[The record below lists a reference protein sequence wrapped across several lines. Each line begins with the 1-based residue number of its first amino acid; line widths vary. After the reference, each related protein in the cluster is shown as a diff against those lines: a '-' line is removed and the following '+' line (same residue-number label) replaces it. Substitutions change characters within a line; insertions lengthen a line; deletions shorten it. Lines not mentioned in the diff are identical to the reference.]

1 MRSTFKLLF
10 YINKQK
16 IKANGETAI
25 MGRITIDGKIAQYS
39 TGITILPND
48 WNAIKG
54 KSKSNKDINRSL
66 EELEI
71 NAKTTYKRCV
81 DRDGF
86 VSAEII
92 KNAVTGRAQ
101 VKETLLTLFD
111 EHIEEY
117 AKRVGVDRVRKS
129 YTRRL
134 TVRKHLCNFM
144 AYKYDI
150 KDIPLR
156 SLDMQFINDFQ
167 FYLSVVLQ
175 LKTVSL
181 NDYLIK
187 LRMIAKIAISKKVI
201 KRDPFAG
208 YRMEKVPIQHRHLS
222 MEQIMKLMTLELPT
236 YRLCHTRDLF
246 IFSVFTGLGRAEMA
260 ELSEKNIEIRAD
272 GSMWIHIARLKTK
285 VECSIKL
292 LDIPRKIIE
301 KYRGEGKD
309 GKLFYVP
316 QTCSL
321 SRSLKIIAEKCNLG
335 THLTYY
341 QSRHSFA
348 TNCLNNGVP
357 IETISKMMG
366 HASVQTTQIYA
377 EITNQKVGQDLGIL
391 ANKTDG
397 RYTLPK
403 DNMPLRVYQCGRYS
417 GWKRLAIVV

>member
-16 IKANGETAI
+16 IKVDGTTTI
-25 MGRITIDGKIAQYS
+25 MGRITVDGKVAQYS

-48 WNAIKG
+48 WNAAKG
-54 KSKSNKDINRSL
+54 RAKSDKSINRSL
-66 EELEI
+66 DELEA
-71 NAKTTYKRCV
+71 NAKMTYKRCV

-92 KNAVTGRAQ
+92 KNAVTGRVQ
-101 VKETLLTLFD
+101 VKDTLLTLFD

-156 SLDMQFINDFQ
+156 ALTMQFIDDFK
-167 FYLSVVLQ
+167 FYLSVILQ
-175 LKTVSL
+175 IKTISY
-181 NDYLIK
+181 NDYLLI
-187 LRMIAKIAISKKVI
+187 LRMVLRIAISKKII

-208 YRMEKVPIQHRHLS
+208 HRLESVAVKHRHLS
-222 MEQIMKLMTLELPT
+222 REQIMHLMSLELPT

-246 IFSVFTGLGRAEMA
+246 IFSVFTGLGRAEVA
-260 ELSEKNIEIRAD
+260 ELSEHHLERKAD
-272 GSMWIHIARLKTK
+272 GSTWIHIKRAKTK
-285 VECSIKL
+285 VDCAIKL
-292 LDIPRKIIE
+292 LDIPLKIIE

-309 GKLFYVP
+309 GKLFFVP
-316 QTCSL
+316 LTASICKTM
-321 SRSLKIIAEKCNLG
+321 RIIEEQYNLDYR
-335 THLTYY
+335 LTYY
-341 QSRHSFA
+341 MARHSFA
-348 TNCLNNGVP
+348 VNCLNNGVP

-366 HASVQTTQIYA
+366 HSSIRTTQIYA
-377 EITNQKVGQDLGIL
+377 EITNQKIGQDMGLL
-391 ANKTDG
+391 AENTQG
-397 RYTLPK
+397 QYALPK

-417 GWKRLAIVV
+417 GWKDEVVNE